1 MPALHPLCC
10 GRLSFDRSVFFP
22 DASPGT
28 LTTVP
33 VPGFL
38 VIHPKGK
45 LLFDTGVACE
55 AAADPAG
62 VLGRRLASTFRLTG
76 ASDETAPGQLAHLG
90 LTPADI
96 THVANSHLHFD
107 HCGCNPLFTRSAFL
121 IQRAEM
127 QAAQAPDSRY
137 DPRLWQHPLDYRLID
152 GEHDV
157 FGDGTVVLMP
167 TPGHTP
173 GHQSLVVQVSR
184 DSRYVLSADACYSG
198 EHMARELLPSV
209 VWDGGQMLD
218 SMRRLRALGEQ
229 SGTRLLYGHDPVQ
242 WAALGAARQSLN

>member
-10 GRLSFDRSVFFP
+10 GRLAFDRNVFFP
-22 DASPGT
+22 DEAPGVAT
-28 LTTVP
+28 AVP

-55 AAADPAG
+55 AAADPQG
-62 VLGRRLASTFRLTG
+62 VLGRRLASTFRIAG
-76 ASDETAPGQLAHLG
+76 AADENAPGQLALMG
-90 LTPADI
+90 LKPDDI
-96 THVANSHLHFD
+96 TYVANSHLHFD
-107 HCGCNPLFTRSAFL
+107 HCGCNPLFSRSTFL

-127 QAAQAPDSRY
+127 QAAQASGSRY
-137 DPRLWQHPLDYRLID
+137 DERLWKHPLNYQLVD

-157 FGDGTVVLMP
+157 FGDGSVLLVP

-184 DSRYVLSADACYSG
+184 DSRYVMTADACYSG
-198 EHMARELLPSV
+198 EHMRRDLLPSV
-209 VWDGGQMLD
+209 VTDAAQMRE
-218 SMRRLRALGEQ
+218 SMNRLRAMGEQ
-229 SGTRLLYGHDPVQ
+229 SGTTLLFGHDPMQ
-242 WAALGAARQSLN
+242 WSALGAARQALR